1 MIGLDNQNVE
11 VAAENNDLL
20 SWTTPELDKV
30 DMVNDLFG
38 AELRAEYLEKNAEL
52 LQDQTRNFYTGIV
65 TAIDPGVTLTFEFTP

>member
-20 SWTTPELDKV
+20 SWTTSEIDKV
-30 DMVNDLFG
+30 EMVNDLFG
-38 AELRAEYLEKNAEL
+38 AELQSQYLEKNAEL

-65 TAIDPGVTLTFEFTP
+65 TAIDPDVTLTFEFTP